1 MDRGAWQAMVRE
13 VTELDMTEATQH
25 TRKAL
30 DQYVNVLQSWSVF
43 LENLGVFL
51 PKSNNQER

>member
-25 TRKAL
+25 TQKAL
-30 DQYVNVLQSWSVF
+30 HQYVNVLQSWSVF